1 MNRLPDSRSGGEI
14 GAPTN
19 GPVGCECDQEMKTQ
33 TAVAGGAGSMV
44 QPMTQQQAAL
54 NDFLEG
60 IRRWELW
67 GTMGWYDV
75 RQHYRRSVLGPFW
88 LTLSMAVMV
97 GALGFLYGGLFGHSM
112 QDYLPYLALG
122 LIFWGFMAS
131 FMTEGCVM
139 FTAAAPFI
147 HQVNAPLSIYVFRLL
162 WKNLII
168 LAHNALVFVAV
179 AAVFGIWP
187 GAAGLLVLPALMLIC
202 LAGLSASV
210 LLGLLTSRFRD
221 IPPIVTS
228 LVQILFFASP
238 ILWKPEQV
246 PARALFVDGN
256 PFFHLLNIVRQPLLG
271 ELPALSS
278 WIFSLALTFAGLLL
292 AGFCFV
298 RFRPRIAYWV

>member
-1 MNRLPDSRSGGEI
+1 
-14 GAPTN
+14 
-19 GPVGCECDQEMKTQ
+19 MKTE
-33 TAVAGGAGSMV
+33 TAAADKAGSLV
-44 QPMTQQQAAL
+44 KLRTQQQAAL

-88 LTLSMAVMV
+88 LTLSMAIMV

-112 QDYLPYLALG
+112 RDYLPYLALG

-131 FMTEGCVM
+131 FMTEGCTV

-147 HQVNAPLSIYVFRLL
+147 HQINAPLSIYVFRLL

-168 LAHNALVFVAV
+168 LAHNTLVFVV
-179 AAVFGIWP
+179 IAAVFGVWP
-187 GAAGLLVLPALMLIC
+187 GAAGLLVVPSLIVIC

-210 LLGLLTSRFRD
+210 LLGVFTSRFRD

-228 LVQILFFASP
+228 LVQILFFVSP

-246 PARALFVDGN
+246 AGQALFVEGN

-271 ELPALSS
+271 EVPALSS
-278 WIFSLALTFAGLLL
+278 WAFSFALTFAGLVL
-292 AGFCFV
+292 AAVCFV
-298 RFRPRIAYWV
+298 RFRARIAYWV